1 MQIRQSLRLACAPLT
16 MASPHT
22 AENKAQSV
30 QMEVQVTVNGVD
42 YLLIPNGIN
51 FLSLEDDGGV
61 APVLVYVTSPGQKI
75 SSSILKEFEETVLD
89 QDDVFQPEFFRNVV
103 FYGHSKANLQVDP
116 DIESHLK
123 FHWRTVWHD
132 FVVGDINA
140 NVRPGPYIFTQG
152 TTWQPWRIY
161 RDTHGAFMSTF
172 KPAPDFSGR

>member
-1 MQIRQSLRLACAPLT
+1 MQIRQSLRLTRAPLT
-16 MASPHT
+16 MASPHP

-30 QMEVQVTVNGVD
+30 QMEVQVTINGVD

-51 FLSLEDDGGV
+51 FLSLGDDGGV

-75 SSSILKEFEETVLD
+75 SSSILEEFEETVLD
-89 QDDVFQPEFFRNVV
+89 QDDVFQPEFFRNVL
-103 FYGHSKANLQVDP
+103 FYGHPKADLQVDP

-123 FHWRTVWHD
+123 FHWGTVWHD

-161 RDTHGAFMSTF
+161 RDTHGAFMSTL
-172 KPAPDFSGR
+172 KPAPDLSGR